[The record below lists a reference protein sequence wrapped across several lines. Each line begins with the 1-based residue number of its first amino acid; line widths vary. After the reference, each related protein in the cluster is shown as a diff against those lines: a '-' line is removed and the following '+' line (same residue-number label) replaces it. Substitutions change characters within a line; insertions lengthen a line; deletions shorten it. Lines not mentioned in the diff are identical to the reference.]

1 MSDTF
6 KQFVDNLPTNCL
18 SVFDHFVGLA
28 LERSNCIFRYF
39 YRIQRGINNKLEGI
53 LIIRFNFADLFAA
66 ILTSSTLENNS
77 QNIPKKLWRNFKTLS
92 QKLYSQNLPYPFSW
106 EFSKISEET
115 FFSAPLQHSP
125 VVSKFRNLSWQ
136 NLVYV
141 NHKDTNL
148 CEPY

>member
-1 MSDTF
+1 M
-6 KQFVDNLPTNCL
+6 
-18 SVFDHFVGLA
+18 FDHFVGLA

-66 ILTSSTLENNS
+66 ILTSSTLQNNS